1 MCLSPEIAA
10 GRHVYKDRKTK
21 KTDLQ
26 HVFWKTERQKKQ
38 ILFDI
43 KGPCQG
49 IRKNKAYTGLHTIIK
64 EEKTKRPN
72 VNTQK

>member
-10 GRHVYKDRKTK
+10 GRHVYIDRKTK

-26 HVFWKTERQKKQ
+26 HVFLKTERQKKQ

-49 IRKNKAYTGLHTIIK
+49 IRKNKAYTGLHAIIK

-72 VNTQK
+72 VNTQR

>member
-1 MCLSPEIAA
+1 MCLSLEIAA
-10 GRHVYKDRKTK
+10 GRHVYIDRKTE

-26 HVFWKTERQKKQ
+26 HVFLKTERQKKQ

-49 IRKNKAYTGLHTIIK
+49 VRKNKAYTGLHTIIK
-64 EEKTKRPN
+64 EEKTKRLN
-72 VNTQK
+72 VNIQK